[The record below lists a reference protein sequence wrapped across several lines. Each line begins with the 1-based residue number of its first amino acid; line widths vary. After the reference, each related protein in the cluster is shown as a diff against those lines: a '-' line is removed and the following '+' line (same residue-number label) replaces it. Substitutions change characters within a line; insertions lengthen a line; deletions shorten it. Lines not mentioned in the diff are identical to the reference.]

1 MTDAVSKR
9 TLIMDAATAV
19 FSQKGFHSS
28 TIEMIAEAAGIG
40 KGTVYLYFSSKEEIL
55 RELIF
60 KAMEAQIEEARQAFS
75 AREPVERLMGVL
87 AAGRVFLSENADLVK
102 VIVTQATGVGRSAE
116 FKERMA
122 KFGAEYTGL
131 LIRAFELGQEEG
143 VFRKDLAPDVAGR
156 LLSGLR
162 WGLIMELVGSRTVE
176 VPEELVAEVR
186 RFVMNGIGK
195 EVRS

>member
-1 MTDAVSKR
+1 MRDAADKR

-19 FSQKGFHSS
+19 FSRNGFHSS

-55 RELIF
+55 RELVF
-60 KAMEAQIEEARQAFS
+60 RAMEAQIEEAREALS
-75 AREPVERLMGVL
+75 ALDPVDRLMGVL
-87 AAGRVFLSENADLVK
+87 TAGRVFLRENADLVK
-102 VIVTQATGVGRSAE
+102 VIVTQATGVGRSAD

-122 KFGAEYTGL
+122 KFAAEYTGL
-131 LIRAFELGQEEG
+131 LIRAFEMGQKEG
-143 VFRKDLAPDVAGR
+143 VFRKDLASDVAGR

-162 WGLIMELVGSRTVE
+162 WGLTMELVSSQAVD

-186 RFVMNGIGK
+186 RFVMNGIGIG
-195 EVRS
+195 